1 VALREPVCF
10 IVEELFTN
18 MVKYNPDAIRDIA
31 LSFGQNNSTLTVR
44 LTDFD
49 VAPFDVTR
57 APPVDVTKPL
67 EERAIGGL
75 GLHLVRQMADTI
87 RYEYA
92 DGRSTITF
100 TKALG

>member
-1 VALREPVCF
+1 VCF

-18 MVKYNPDAIRDIA
+18 MVKYNPEATRDIA
-31 LSFGQNNSTLTVR
+31 LSMGQSNATLTVR

-57 APPVDVTKPL
+57 APQVDVTKPL

-100 TKALG
+100 TKTLG